1 MDLTTRVHIP
11 NGNNIAIK
19 TLDLTKK
26 FGSRLAV
33 DALNIEIKQ
42 GEIFSLL
49 GTNGAGK
56 TTTIKML
63 CCLLAPT
70 SGSAM
75 VMGNEINKNPF
86 RIKEII
92 GVSPQ
97 ETAIAGHLS
106 TRENL
111 LLMGGVF
118 GLKRKL
124 AFNRANVLMQLMEL
138 ENRKDQG
145 RKLSGGMQRRL
156 SIAMALMSDPQI
168 LFLDEP
174 TLGLDP
180 HARKS
185 VWNYIEKLKRE
196 KTILLTTHYLEE
208 ADSLAD
214 NIAIMDHSKIIALG
228 TSSGLKQKYSTTRT
242 LKISADNISVEL
254 FNNVRKPA
262 WEVIKTISGVE
273 IKATEIDYNM
283 IIDLLRSNNI
293 RITSIQYLEPT
304 LNDVFL
310 KLTGKEVKDETL

>member
-1 MDLTTRVHIP
+1 ME
-11 NGNNIAIK
+11 NIYAIR
-19 TLDLTKK
+19 TNDLTKK
-26 FGSRLAV
+26 FGNRTAV
-33 DALNIEIKQ
+33 DALNIEIRQ
-42 GEIFSLL
+42 GDIFSLL

-63 CCLLAPT
+63 CCLLIPT
-70 SGSAM
+70 SGSAT
-75 VMGNEINKNPF
+75 VMGNEIGKNSVK
-86 RIKEII
+86 IKEII

-97 ETAIAGHLS
+97 ETAVALHLT

-118 GLKRKL
+118 GLNRDLTGKR
-124 AFNRANVLMQLMEL
+124 ARDLMQLMEL
-138 ENRKDQG
+138 EDRKDQV

-185 VWNYIEKLKRE
+185 VWNYIEKLKRK

-208 ADSLAD
+208 ADALAD
-214 NIAIMDHSKIIALG
+214 NIAIMDQAKIIALG
-228 TSSGLKQKYSTTRT
+228 TSSELKNKYSTVRT
-242 LKISADNISVEL
+242 LKISADNISVEI
-254 FNNVRKPA
+254 FNDVKNPD
-262 WEVIKTISGVE
+262 WEVIKTISGVD
-273 IKATEIDYNM
+273 IKATEIDINM
-283 IIDLLRSNNI
+283 IIDLLRSKDI
-293 RITSIQYLEPT
+293 RIKGIQFLEPT

-310 KLTGKEVKDETL
+310 HLTGKEVINETV

>member
-1 MDLTTRVHIP
+1 MK
-11 NGNNIAIK
+11 IAIK
-19 TLDLTKK
+19 TNSLTKK
-26 FGSRLAV
+26 FGERIAV
-33 DALNIEIKQ
+33 DNLNLEIKQ
-42 GEIFSLL
+42 GEVFSLL

-70 SGSAM
+70 LGSAEVLGFD
-75 VMGNEINKNPF
+75 VMNNPMK
-86 RIKEII
+86 IKELI

-97 ETAIAGHLS
+97 ETAIAEHLT

-118 GLKRKL
+118 GLSNQENKKR
-124 AFNRANVLMQLMEL
+124 AENLMELMEL
-138 ENRKDQG
+138 ENRKDQV
-145 RKLSGGMQRRL
+145 RRLSGGMQRRL

-185 VWNYIEKLKRE
+185 VWNYIEKLKNK

-208 ADSLAD
+208 ADYLAD
-214 NIAIMDHSKIIALG
+214 TIAIMKNSKIIEKG
-228 TSSGLKQKYSTTRT
+228 TSSELKKRYQASQILKVKTENVSENLVSDLSEMNLQVKLNNNELEITSKKLDFYSIIDFLKQK
-242 LKISADNISVEL
+242 
-254 FNNVRKPA
+254 NV
-262 WEVIKTISGVE
+262 II
-273 IKATEIDYNM
+273 TEISM
-283 IIDLLRSNNI
+283 QVPS
-293 RITSIQYLEPT
+293 

-310 KLTGKEVKDETL
+310 KLTEKEEVL